1 MAYLAYP
8 RIDPIALRL
17 GPLAVRW
24 YGLAYVVGIVVA
36 GVLLYRDS
44 RRRNLGLSA
53 DDATELML
61 FFALGL
67 FAGARLG
74 YALFYD
80 PAGFISE
87 PWRVFAV
94 WTGGMSFHGGL
105 IGAIVGGALWARFRK
120 QPFYPFADLIAA
132 AAPIGLGLGRLAN
145 FINGELWGRPTSLP
159 WGMIFPA
166 AGPAPRHPSQLYEAL
181 LEGVVLFVIMRVLL
195 SRRVPEG
202 VAFWSFV
209 ALYGVIRFSVELTR
223 QPDPQLGF
231 LVAGL
236 TMGQLL
242 SLPMALVGAY
252 MVWRRWRPIRPDGV
266 SLG

>member
-8 RIDPIALRL
+8 RIDPIAFAV
-17 GPLAVRW
+17 GPFTVRW
-24 YGLAYVVGIVVA
+24 YGLAYVVGILLA
-36 GVLLYRDS
+36 GVLLYRDA
-44 RRRNLGLSA
+44 RKRGLDLSA

-61 FFALGL
+61 FFAVGL

-80 PAGFISE
+80 AQGFIAQ
-87 PWRVFAV
+87 PWRIFAV

-105 IGAIVGGALWARFRK
+105 IGAIAGGGAWARFRK
-120 QPFYPFADLIAA
+120 RPFYPFADLIAA
-132 AAPIGLGLGRLAN
+132 AAPIGLGLGRLSN
-145 FINGELWGRPTSLP
+145 FVNGELWGRPSSLP
-159 WGMIFPA
+159 WAMIFPA

-181 LEGVVLFVIMRVLL
+181 LEGLVLLVVMRVLV
-195 SRRVPEG
+195 SRRLPDG

-209 ALYGVIRFSVELTR
+209 TLYGVMRFAVELTR
-223 QPDPQLGF
+223 EPDPQLGL

-242 SLPMALVGAY
+242 SVPMALAGAY
-252 MVWRRWRPIRPDGV
+252 MARRRWRAGRAEPGA
-266 SLG
+266 